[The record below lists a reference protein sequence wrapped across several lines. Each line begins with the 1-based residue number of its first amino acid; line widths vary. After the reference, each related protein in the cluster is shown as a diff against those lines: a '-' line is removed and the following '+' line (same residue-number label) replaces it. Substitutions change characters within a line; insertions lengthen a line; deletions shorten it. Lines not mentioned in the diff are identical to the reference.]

1 MRMKEKF
8 FKFGSKVVKY
18 LFYFLFLLTLY
29 FAITSPN
36 LILGDNSV
44 TGSGTTLY
52 TTAFIILAI
61 ALLVTFYT
69 YNSWSDLLKFI
80 FIDRRW
86 ITASV
91 MIGLAIIVQIIF
103 VWNVHPAIGF
113 DPGALHQALYN
124 TTDPETKAYFSLYP
138 NNIATMLIM
147 HQVAVL
153 FHSRSWLLFDVITTL
168 LVDISAL
175 FNILSVAV
183 IDRKK
188 VPLAMYIHALWLML
202 FPMIIVPYTDAWVL
216 PLVSLYS
223 FLYIVMRYGKF
234 AWGWKIPIAVL
245 FGMTVVF
252 SYFIKP
258 SAIVG
263 IIAIGLIEFL
273 YLFKGKFSFKKALNE
288 FIFALIVVIAMV
300 PTYSISNYAIDHQK
314 YMEINTSRAIVPLH
328 FMSMGVSGEGGY
340 NAHDALMMAKMPN
353 KQAQVDYSKKVL
365 IKRLKKKGF
374 FGYIK
379 FLFKKH
385 ANNTTD
391 GTFAWIK
398 EGHFIIGNTNPSHKG
413 FAGKIR
419 NFVYLYGTNLGDF
432 RYVAQVWWVFLL
444 AAIAFNWKDD
454 RKLIQMLRLTI
465 IGGFIFLLL
474 FEGGRSRYLI
484 QYLPAFLIL
493 ATLSWSNSWQWLKG
507 MLWWV
512 DKDKK

>member
-1 MRMKEKF
+1 MKEKF
-8 FKFGSKVVKY
+8 FKFGSKLVKY
-18 LFYFLFLLTLY
+18 LFYFFLLLTFY

-44 TGSGTTLY
+44 TGAGTTLY
-52 TTAFIILAI
+52 TTFFIIISLALI
-61 ALLVTFYT
+61 ITFFT
-69 YNSWSDLLKFI
+69 YESWSDFLKFL
-80 FIDRRW
+80 FIDRKW

-91 MIGLAIIVQIIF
+91 MVGIAIIFQIIF

-138 NNIATMLIM
+138 NNIATMLVM
-147 HQVAVL
+147 HQIAVF

-175 FNILSVAV
+175 FNILGVAV

-188 VPLAMYIHALWLML
+188 VPLAMYIHALWLMV

-216 PLVSLYS
+216 PLVSLYI
-223 FLYIVMRYGKF
+223 FLYILMRYGKF
-234 AWGWKIPIAVL
+234 PWGWKIPLAVL
-245 FGMTVVF
+245 FGMTVIF
-252 SYFIKP
+252 SYLVKP
-258 SAIVG
+258 SAIVAV
-263 IIAIGLIEFL
+263 IAISLIEFL
-273 YLFKGKFSFKKALNE
+273 YVFKGKFSKTKVLNE
-288 FIFALIVVIAMV
+288 FIFALIIVIAMV

-314 YMEINTSRAIVPLH
+314 YMEINTSRAIVPIH

-340 NAHDALMMAKMPN
+340 NAHDALMMARMPN
-353 KQAQVDYSKKVL
+353 KQAQVDYSKKML
-365 IKRLKKKGF
+365 KKRLKKMGF

-379 FLFKKH
+379 FLFRKH
-385 ANNTTD
+385 SNNTAD

-413 FAGKIR
+413 FGGKIR

-444 AAIAFNWKDD
+444 TAIFFNWNDG
-454 RKLIQMLRLTI
+454 RKFVQLLRLTV
-465 IGGFIFLLL
+465 IGGFMFLLL

-493 ATLSWSNSWQWLKG
+493 ATLSWSNSWNQIKG
-507 MLWWV
+507 LFSWV
-512 DKDKK
+512 KPVKKE